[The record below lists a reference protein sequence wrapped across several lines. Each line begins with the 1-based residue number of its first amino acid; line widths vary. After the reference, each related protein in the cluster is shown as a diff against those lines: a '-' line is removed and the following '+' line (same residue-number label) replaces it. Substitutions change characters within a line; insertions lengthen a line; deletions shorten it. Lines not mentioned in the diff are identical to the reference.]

1 MLHRTHAFEN
11 PFEDTGGCRV
21 ELVAVLVLDLLD
33 GAFVKGFLLIVLLG
47 VVLGV
52 EVVLVKEVGLEGNE
66 SVDTR
71 E

>member
-1 MLHRTHAFEN
+1 MHAFEN

-21 ELVAVLVLDLLD
+21 ELIAARLLDLLD
-33 GAFVKGFLLIVLLG
+33 GAFVKGFLLIILLG

-52 EVVLVKEVGLEGNE
+52 KVVLVKEVGLKGDG

>member
-1 MLHRTHAFEN
+1 MHAFEN
-11 PFEDTGGCRV
+11 LVEDTGGCRV
-21 ELVAVLVLDLLD
+21 ELVAAWVLDLLD
-33 GAFVKGFLLIVLLG
+33 GAFVKGFLLSVLLG

-52 EVVLVKEVGLEGNE
+52 EVVLVKEVGLEGDG

>member
-1 MLHRTHAFEN
+1 MFHGTHAFEN
-11 PFEDTGGCRV
+11 PLEDTGGCRV
-21 ELVAVLVLDLLD
+21 KLVAAWVLDLLD
-33 GAFVKGFLLIVLLG
+33 GAFLKGFLLIVLLG

-52 EVVLVKEVGLEGNE
+52 EVVLVKEVGLEGDG